1 MRKVDELNK
10 ELKKYQDALQAN
22 NKQLSELQ
30 VNGFRVEGIV
40 VYLTGKIKEGEDGSR
55 GREDTG

>member
-30 VNGFRVEGIV
+30 VNGFRIEGIV
-40 VYLTGKIKEGEDGSR
+40 VYLTGKIKEVEDGSR

>member
-10 ELKKYQDALQAN
+10 ELKKYQDALQVN

-30 VNGFRVEGIV
+30 VNGFRIEGIV
-40 VYLTGKIKEGEDGSR
+40 VYLTGKIKEVEDGSR